1 MPSANVSICVRIGRD
16 EIFPTFILSSNPNSD
31 RRDHDEKNVQRAPW
45 LELLLR
51 RRISH
56 ELHPIADLIRLE
68 ISPVSSEKSSG
79 VSAEYCRSKP
89 VHLLAFPWA
98 DSDCDISRSIGRS
111 TEINDLF
118 VFNLHREYIG
128 SCMLSMRNRGRQHV
142 HPVLNTLEMKV

>member
-45 LELLLR
+45 LESLLR

-79 VSAEYCRSKP
+79 VSAEYCRSKL

-98 DSDCDISRSIGRS
+98 DSYCDISRSIDRLRLMICLSLTFTENTSDPACLACVTGGDS
-111 TEINDLF
+111 TF
-118 VFNLHREYIG
+118 TR
-128 SCMLSMRNRGRQHV
+128 C
-142 HPVLNTLEMKV
+142 